1 MKSDKD
7 NATEQEKEKLN
18 PSNGWLSARPSQQF
32 NVVRRVYQ
40 QDALNRDA
48 DYQEPSAKLG
58 KKLKKV
64 ALGCGFGA
72 CLRNSLPIARWLPR
86 YQPRRAL
93 LGDVVAGATTAVM
106 HIPQGM
112 AYALLAEVPPIVGL
126 YMAFFPTL
134 IYVLFGTSPH
144 ISMGTFAVV
153 CLMAGKVVLQHA
165 HHPDLLLNVTN
176 ATLTTPPPPLGE
188 GEYTPI
194 QVVSVVCLVVGLFQ
208 MAMWVLRLGAVS
220 TLLSEPLVSGFTTA
234 ASFHVLA
241 SQLKDLFGVRIRKLS
256 GNYKVIYTV
265 IEVVKNL
272 PYLNWAAFTISAIAC
287 LVIALNNELLKPWV
301 SKRSKIPVPIE
312 LIAIVTGTLVSRFW
326 GLKEQFGVALV
337 GHIPTGLPV
346 PSVPPLE
353 LMPAVALDAGTI
365 TVVSYTISMSM
376 ALIFAAKEKYE
387 VDANQELLALGSSN
401 VFASFFGCAPFC
413 ASLSRS
419 YIQYQAGSKT
429 PLTTVISALL
439 VLSVLLWLGPF
450 FTLLPRCVLAAIIV
464 VSLKGMFVQVKE
476 LGKFWKLSKLDAL
489 VWIVTFVVT
498 CFVSIDIGLGA
509 GLLASVGSLFCRSQ
523 APYTCLLG
531 RVADTDLYL
540 DCKRYRAVS
549 SSSRSYNSSARS
561 SSQAPYTCLLG
572 RVADTD
578 LYLDCKRY
586 RAVSTSSRN
595 YNSSARSS
603 SQAPYTCLLGRVA
616 DTDLYL
622 DCKRYRAV
630 STSSRNF
637 NSSARSSSQAPYTCL
652 LGRVADTDLY
662 LDCKRY
668 RAAEEIPGIK
678 IFHYCGGLN
687 FASKNLFRATL
698 FRKVGYMKPTAG
710 EQRRDED
717 NNVTKADYEW
727 DPTIHTRVKCVIIDA
742 TALSY
747 VDAPGIKT
755 LVAVQRE
762 LAASHITVLLAGANG
777 PMLEMIARYNSLE
790 SDRLQLDVFPTVHDA
805 VVYHRIMSKKAEVAV
820 TVDA

>member
-540 DCKRYRAVS
+540 DCKRYRA
-549 SSSRSYNSSARS
+549 
-561 SSQAPYTCLLG
+561 
-572 RVADTD
+572 
-578 LYLDCKRY
+578 
-586 RAVSTSSRN
+586 
-595 YNSSARSS
+595 
-603 SQAPYTCLLGRVA
+603 
-616 DTDLYL
+616 
-622 DCKRYRAV
+622 
-630 STSSRNF
+630 
-637 NSSARSSSQAPYTCL
+637 
-652 LGRVADTDLY
+652 
-662 LDCKRY
+662 
-668 RAAEEIPGIK
+668 AEEIPGIK